1 MKCLYF
7 FCTLL
12 LHVLSWSNH
21 YRENN
26 TIVLF
31 KNKTDKSYY
40 LQLFDGLL
48 HRVPDV
54 ETLLQLNLRPSSAR
68 NLPPLNDLSENSDNH
83 CLQNRFG
90 EPTVSLKPRSH
101 DYDEVMRVFIELIDT
116 VQYPLHFFSDIP
128 LGFMINPALALWFDR
143 LVLLAGPVVNGYSQ
157 RGFHRISAG
166 FAVLNNETYA
176 IDEVTSRS
184 VFKFAFNLVG
194 LEALNGTNKHLWQ
207 FNVEDARMMVLPDN
221 RLLIVYNTGKIMRLC
236 ITKITLQHEKIGTQ
250 QQTVEFPANNEGN
263 NSTLLFEKEVY
274 LNSSSVKIAKQKN
287 WSPFLYELDIF
298 YIYSIQPWRIVKVL
312 ESTDDGF
319 GNFAETR
326 IQPINETYGSYFFR
340 SQIKTV
346 HFQEFSKTIYELGWH
361 DQLFGAPRGGS
372 PAILLP
378 GNNHYLTIFHTRI
391 VLKGNVNYSYMM
403 GAVCFCSKPPFLPY
417 SISNVPIVH
426 KSWYTGPWAARQ
438 LDYIVYPMAILLQDM
453 THNDTIGLHRA
464 NSEKHNSSYKTRHEL
479 FENKV
484 LLISMGR
491 QDRFGHIVRIGL
503 DGILR
508 GMRLIGPQEC

>member
-1 MKCLYF
+1 MKCLYV

-31 KNKTDKSYY
+31 KNKTEKSYY
-40 LQLFDGLL
+40 LRLFDGLL

-54 ETLLQLNLRPSSAR
+54 ETIAQLNLRISSAI
-68 NLPPLNDLSENSDNH
+68 NLPLDDSYRD
-83 CLQNRFG
+83 NRFG
-90 EPTVSLKPRSH
+90 DPVVSLKPRSH

-157 RGFHRISAG
+157 RGFHRMSAG
-166 FAVLNNETYA
+166 FAVLNNDTYT
-176 IDEVTSRS
+176 IDEDASRA
-184 VFKFAFNLVG
+184 VFKHAFNLVG

-236 ITKITLQHEKIGTQ
+236 ITKISLQQEKIGTQ
-250 QQTVEFPANNEGN
+250 HQTVKEFPANNVGN

-274 LNSSSVKIAKQKN
+274 LNSSNVKIAKQKN
-287 WSPFLYELDIF
+287 WSPFLFEGDIF

-312 ESTDDGF
+312 ESTDDGY
-319 GNFAETR
+319 GNIAETKM
-326 IQPINETYGSYFFR
+326 QPINETYGSYFFR
-340 SQIKTV
+340 SQIKTL
-346 HFQEFSKTIYELGWH
+346 HFREFSKTIYELGWH

-426 KSWYTGPWAARQ
+426 KNWYTGPWAARQ
-438 LDYIVYPMAILLQDM
+438 LDYIVYPMAILIQEM
-453 THNDTIGLHRA
+453 THNDTISIRKG
-464 NSEKHNSSYKTRHEL
+464 NSGKHCSKNKTHHEL

-508 GMRLIGPQEC
+508 GMRLIGSQEC